1 MIGKIAVFLTCIV
14 GKLPCTKLPYI
25 YLSYLTCIHMNAC
38 IRTFCFLVKI
48 CFDDYNTKVFL
59 VHWSLF
65 LSLSLWQ
72 CYSYDLSFLDV
83 YDLISCNI
91 LTYIGASAFTKSTR
105 ALSTTSLNVKS
116 KSVPF
121 LEQPAKLDGSMAG
134 DVGFD
139 PAGFLN
145 MKRFKYTKGT
155 DGKMFAG
162 WTEDIDW

>member
-1 MIGKIAVFLTCIV
+1 MLFILYVLYAFSHASTYKYSTSL
-14 GKLPCTKLPYI
+14 
-25 YLSYLTCIHMNAC
+25 LSHTHG
-38 IRTFCFLVKI
+38 
-48 CFDDYNTKVFL
+48 NT
-59 VHWSLF
+59 
-65 LSLSLWQ
+65 
-72 CYSYDLSFLDV
+72 
-83 YDLISCNI
+83 
-91 LTYIGASAFTKSTR
+91 GASAFTKSTK
-105 ALSTTSLNVKS
+105 AHISTSSLSAKS

-121 LEQPAKLDGSMAG
+121 LEQPAKLDGTMAG